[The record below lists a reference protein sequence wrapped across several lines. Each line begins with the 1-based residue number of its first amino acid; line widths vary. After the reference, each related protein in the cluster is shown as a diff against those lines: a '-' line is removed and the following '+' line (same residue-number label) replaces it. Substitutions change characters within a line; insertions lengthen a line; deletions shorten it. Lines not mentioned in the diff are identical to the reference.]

1 MNKTIVEQIQAMGWY
16 MRDPNMDGFTQWGK
30 KQELYKIL
38 WEAQKQLDSA
48 PKFYGEVEWLEENG
62 R

>member
-1 MNKTIVEQIQAMGWY
+1 MDDMIYRIEGMGMY
-16 MRDPNMDGFTQWGK
+16 IRDPHMDGFTQWGK
-30 KQELYKIL
+30 KQQLYKIL
-38 WEAQKQLDSA
+38 WEVEKQLNNS